1 MVRWLQAAVWQEHH
15 TVLCT
20 CARAAHEQHQCS
32 RNFREIFL
40 ELRKRAFARAQNMI
54 WTVMTFRSI
63 PTYTYICVQ
72 DHIMLGCSSLQ
83 GLQSWTQSVS
93 AFALLF
99 SPFRRTAPSNL
110 EYSCS
115 FLLSSV
121 VLFVLFVLFSFPL
134 VSFRFVLVTSLQP
147 SMFFMLSTAY
157 RFPLQLFPFM
167 FFSFAFHW
175 WSFHLSRHLGCL
187 HFAFIAF
194 HSCFPSSSSNSSVQ
208 ESKEKPGWMEGLYC
222 CLGSILQYCQYCRFI
237 EVTKWIH
244 RIICH
249 FMYQAQLYWSYVK
262 NIYK

>member
-1 MVRWLQAAVWQEHH
+1 
-15 TVLCT
+15 
-20 CARAAHEQHQCS
+20 
-32 RNFREIFL
+32 
-40 ELRKRAFARAQNMI
+40 MI

-72 DHIMLGCSSLQ
+72 DHITLGCSSLQ

-93 AFALLF
+93 AFTLLF

-134 VSFRFVLVTSLQP
+134 VSFRFVLVTSLEP

-167 FFSFAFHW
+167 FFSF
-175 WSFHLSRHLGCL
+175 
-187 HFAFIAF
+187 
-194 HSCFPSSSSNSSVQ
+194 CFPLVILSSFSSSWLPSF
-208 ESKEKPGWMEGLYC
+208 C
-222 CLGSILQYCQYCRFI
+222 FHCLSFMFFLFVLQLFCSREQRKTRLDGGTILLCGKHI
-237 EVTKWIH
+237 AV
-244 RIICH
+244 
-249 FMYQAQLYWSYVK
+249 LPVL
-262 NIYK
+262 